1 MLTVK
6 SFMPLAFAVVLVV
19 GGLTVIPGQ
28 ASAVTLNVF
37 TDPHVAATSA
47 AFGGA
52 GTIGFAY
59 AGDKFVGTVQKD
71 GTNVLY
77 STNLTGVMSSCS
89 LPPSIL
95 SVAHPVST
103 LSRVR

>member
-6 SFMPLAFAVVLVV
+6 SFMPLALVVVLVV

-47 AFGGA
+47 AAAPCGISEC
-52 GTIGFAY
+52 TR
-59 AGDKFVGTVQKD
+59 
-71 GTNVLY
+71 
-77 STNLTGVMSSCS
+77 STPV
-89 LPPSIL
+89 
-95 SVAHPVST
+95 VAPC
-103 LSRVR
+103 